1 MEFIEGVSL
10 VLPEQIK
17 EQLFKYRYDVFVGE
31 MEWDLD
37 VPFGKEVDQYDHD
50 DTIYVIARNDS
61 KEVIGCAR
69 LLPTTSPY
77 LLEEVFPELL
87 NGLNP
92 PKSPDVWE
100 ISRFT
105 TLDLNGGSLEKNGQF
120 SSNVAIDLL
129 KNTIECARK
138 HGAKRII
145 SVSPIGVE
153 RLLRKAGFRAHRAGP
168 PVIVDGHAL
177 FACWIDF

>member
-1 MEFIEGVSL
+1 MIMMTQSML
-10 VLPEQIK
+10 LPE
-17 EQLFKYRYDVFVGE
+17 
-31 MEWDLD
+31 M
-37 VPFGKEVDQYDHD
+37 
-50 DTIYVIARNDS
+50 
-61 KEVIGCAR
+61 
-69 LLPTTSPY
+69 
-77 LLEEVFPELL
+77 LEEVFPELL